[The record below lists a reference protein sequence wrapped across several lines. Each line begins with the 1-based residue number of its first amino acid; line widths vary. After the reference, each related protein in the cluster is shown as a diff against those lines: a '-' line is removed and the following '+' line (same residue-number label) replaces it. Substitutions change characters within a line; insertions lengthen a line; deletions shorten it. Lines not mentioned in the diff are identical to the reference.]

1 MFLRVYTGSDGKSH
15 VEEISLESHPQ
26 LKDIQQVETIAFRK
40 MDAGNQMD
48 FHNAPR
54 RQFVITLAG
63 EMEIGLEDDSW
74 HRLGA
79 GDVLLAED
87 LTGKGH
93 KLRVTSSGP
102 RISAAIPFKD
112 QTPAG

>member
-1 MFLRVYTGSDGKSH
+1 MFLRVFTGSDGKSH

-26 LKDIQQVETIAFRK
+26 LKEIQEVQTINFRK
-40 MDAGNQMD
+40 MEGGQEMD
-48 FHNAPR
+48 WHNAPK

-63 EMEIGLEDDSW
+63 EMEIGLEDGSW
-74 HRLGA
+74 HKLAA

-93 KLRVTSSGP
+93 KLRIPGSTP
-102 RISAAIPFKD
+102 RISASIPFKD
-112 QTPAG
+112 QTPSR